1 MRIVI
6 TGIGF
11 RSALGDLASTWQ
23 SLIAGKS
30 GIELH
35 QPFADLPPLPL
46 ALIEKAPLDV
56 ITLTQMVVAEAVK
69 DAGLSLPLP
78 DCGVAI
84 GSSRGSQ
91 AQWEKFAAN
100 GQDLSGWLD
109 TLPHSPAI
117 AAARYIGSQS
127 ALLAPMAACATG
139 IVALS
144 QAIGLMRSGACE
156 RAIAGAVE
164 APITPLTI
172 TGFRQMGA
180 LATRGCYPFDRSRE
194 GLVLGEAGAVFVLE
208 SATLAEAR
216 GAKIYGEVL
225 GCGLTNDAYHLCAVD
240 FDLGAAISAI
250 DRSLSYHLTIDS
262 HQGFPNPKSCLVSLL
277 TSGSPT
283 LALAKPLPQQ
293 KPLRRSYASR
303 KIQNPLGAFH
313 CRGTRTVHASAKS
326 KIDYIHAHGTGTSLN
341 DWRES
346 QLIERMFPQGVPISS
361 TKGATGH
368 TLGASGAVGI
378 ALCLKSI
385 ATQILPPSVG
395 LIDSEFDL
403 DFVMTP
409 RQTTVNRVLC
419 LSFGFGG
426 QNASILLQK
435 WSETTTNLALT
446 PNPSPKLGRGE
457 PEPEARAG

>member
-1 MRIVI
+1 MSEMRIVI

-11 RSALGDLASTWQ
+11 RSALGDLKSTWQ
-23 SLIAGKS
+23 RLIAGKS

-35 QPFADLPPLPL
+35 QPFADLAPLPL
-46 ALIEKAPLDV
+46 ALIEEAPLDV
-56 ITLTQMVVAEAVK
+56 ISLTQIVVAEAVR

-84 GSSRGSQ
+84 GSSRGCQ
-91 AQWEKFAAN
+91 AQWEKFATN

-139 IVALS
+139 IVALA
-144 QAIGLMRSGACE
+144 QAIGSIRSGACQL
-156 RAIAGAVE
+156 AIAGAVE

-172 TGFRQMGA
+172 AGFRQMGA
-180 LATRGCYPFDRSRE
+180 MATSGCYPFDRSRE
-194 GLVLGEAGAVFVLE
+194 GLVLGEAGAIFVLE

-225 GCGLTNDAYHLCAVD
+225 GYGLTNDAYHLCAVD
-240 FDLGAAISAI
+240 LDLTAAMNAI
-250 DRSLSYHLTIDS
+250 DLSLSYYLSTDTK
-262 HQGFPNPKSCLVSLL
+262 QGFPNPQS
-277 TSGSPT
+277 TIHN
-283 LALAKPLPQQ
+283 PQ
-293 KPLRRSYASR
+293 S
-303 KIQNPLGAFH
+303 
-313 CRGTRTVHASAKS
+313 T
-326 KIDYIHAHGTGTSLN
+326 IDYIHAHGTGTSLN
-341 DWRES
+341 DRRES
-346 QLIERMFPQGVPISS
+346 QLIEGMFPQGVPISS

-385 ATQILPPSVG
+385 DTQTLPPSVG
-395 LIDSEFDL
+395 LIQPEFNL
-403 DFVMTP
+403 NFVMTP
-409 RQTTVNRVLC
+409 RQTTVDRVLC

-435 WSETTTNLALT
+435 WVE
-446 PNPSPKLGRGE
+446 RGE
-457 PEPEARAG
+457 GGRVVG

>member
-1 MRIVI
+1 MRIVV

-11 RSALGDLASTWQ
+11 RSALGDLTSTWH

-35 QPFADLPPLPL
+35 QPFPDLAPLPL
-46 ALIEKAPLDV
+46 ALIEQAPLDV
-56 ITLTQMVVAEAVK
+56 ITLTQMVVAEAVR

-84 GSSRGSQ
+84 GSSRGCQ
-91 AQWEKFAAN
+91 AQWEKFTTN
-100 GQDLSGWLD
+100 RQDLSGWLD

-117 AAARYIGSQS
+117 TAARYIGSQS

-139 IVALS
+139 IVAVS
-144 QAIGLMRSGACE
+144 QAIELMRSGACE

-180 LATRGCYPFDRSRE
+180 LATKGCYPFDRSRE
-194 GLVLGEAGAVFVLE
+194 GLVLGEAGAVFILE
-208 SATLAEAR
+208 SATLAQAR

-240 FDLGAAISAI
+240 LNLGAAMKAI
-250 DRSLSYHLTIDS
+250 DRSLADHLSTDTKQS
-262 HQGFPNPKSCLVSLL
+262 FPNPKS
-277 TSGSPT
+277 
-283 LALAKPLPQQ
+283 
-293 KPLRRSYASR
+293 
-303 KIQNPLGAFH
+303 KIQNP
-313 CRGTRTVHASAKS
+313 KS
-326 KIDYIHAHGTGTSLN
+326 YDIDYIHAHGTGTSLN
-341 DWRES
+341 DRRES
-346 QLIERMFPQGVPISS
+346 QLIQRMFPQGVPISS

-368 TLGASGAVGI
+368 TLGASGAVGM
-378 ALCLKSI
+378 AFCLKSI
-385 ATQILPPSVG
+385 DTQTLPPSVG
-395 LIDSEFDL
+395 LIQPEFDL
-403 DFVMTP
+403 DFVILP
-409 RQTTVNRVLC
+409 RQTKVERLLC

-435 WSETTTNLALT
+435 WS
-446 PNPSPKLGRGE
+446 K
-457 PEPEARAG
+457 

>member
-11 RSALGDLASTWQ
+11 RSALGDLTSTWQ

-30 GIELH
+30 AIELH
-35 QPFADLPPLPL
+35 QPFADLAPLPL
-46 ALIEKAPLDV
+46 ALIEEAPLDV
-56 ITLTQMVVAEAVK
+56 IALTHTVVAEAVR

-84 GSSRGSQ
+84 GSSRACQ
-91 AQWEKFAAN
+91 AQWEQFATN
-100 GQDLSGWLD
+100 QQDLSGWLD

-117 AAARYIGSQS
+117 AAGRYIGSQS

-139 IVALS
+139 IVALG

-180 LATRGCYPFDRSRE
+180 MATNGCYPFDRSRE
-194 GLVLGEAGAVFVLE
+194 GLVLGEAGAVFILE

-225 GCGLTNDAYHLCAVD
+225 GCGLTNDAYHPCAVD
-240 FDLGAAISAI
+240 LDLGAAISAI
-250 DRSLSYHLTIDS
+250 DRSIGHHL
-262 HQGFPNPKSCLVSLL
+262 
-277 TSGSPT
+277 PT
-283 LALAKPLPQQ
+283 D
-293 KPLRRSYASR
+293 
-303 KIQNPLGAFH
+303 
-313 CRGTRTVHASAKS
+313 
-326 KIDYIHAHGTGTSLN
+326 IDYIHAHGTGTNLN
-341 DWRES
+341 DRRES
-346 QLIERMFPQGVPISS
+346 QLIETMFPQGVPISS
-361 TKGATGH
+361 TKGAMGH
-368 TLGASGAVGI
+368 TLGASGAVGMAI
-378 ALCLKSI
+378 CLQSI
-385 ATQILPPSVG
+385 AHQILPPSVG
-395 LIDSEFDL
+395 LIQPEFDL

-409 RQTTVNRVLC
+409 RQTTVDRLLC

-435 WSETTTNLALT
+435 WSGITLD
-446 PNPSPKLGRGE
+446 RHV
-457 PEPEARAG
+457 

>member
-1 MRIVI
+1 MRIVV

-11 RSALGDLASTWQ
+11 RSALGDLTSTWQ

-35 QPFADLPPLPL
+35 QPFADLAPLPL
-46 ALIEKAPLDV
+46 ALIEGAPLDV
-56 ITLTQMVVAEAVK
+56 ITLTQIVVAEAVR

-84 GSSRGSQ
+84 GSSRGCQ
-91 AQWEKFAAN
+91 AQWEKFATN
-100 GQDLSGWLD
+100 RQDLSGWLD
-109 TLPHSPAI
+109 ALPHSPAI

-139 IVALS
+139 IVSFS
-144 QAIGLMRSGACE
+144 QAIELMRSGACE

-180 LATRGCYPFDRSRE
+180 LATTGCYPFDRSRE
-194 GLVLGEAGAVFVLE
+194 GLVLGEAGAVFILE
-208 SATLAEAR
+208 SATLAQAR

-240 FDLGAAISAI
+240 LDLGAAMNAI
-250 DRSLSYHLTIDS
+250 DRSLNYHLPTAPN
-262 HQGFPNPKSCLVSLL
+262 QGFSNPKS
-277 TSGSPT
+277 
-283 LALAKPLPQQ
+283 
-293 KPLRRSYASR
+293 Y
-303 KIQNPLGAFH
+303 N
-313 CRGTRTVHASAKS
+313 
-326 KIDYIHAHGTGTSLN
+326 IDYIHGHGTGTSLN
-341 DWRES
+341 DRRES
-346 QLIERMFPQGVPISS
+346 QLIARMFPQGVPISS

-385 ATQILPPSVG
+385 DTQILPPCVG
-395 LIDSEFDL
+395 LIQSEFDL

-409 RQTTVNRVLC
+409 RPTTVDRLLC

-435 WSETTTNLALT
+435 WSET
-446 PNPSPKLGRGE
+446 
-457 PEPEARAG
+457 ARDRQV

>member
-11 RSALGDLASTWQ
+11 RSALGDLTSTWQ

-35 QPFADLPPLPL
+35 QPFTDLAPLPL
-46 ALIEKAPLDV
+46 ALIEAAPLDV
-56 ITLTQMVVAEAVK
+56 ISLTRIVVAEAVR

-84 GSSRGSQ
+84 GSSRGCQ
-91 AQWEKFAAN
+91 ARWEKFAAN

-109 TLPHSPAI
+109 ALPHSPAI

-139 IVALS
+139 IVSLG

-180 LATRGCYPFDRSRE
+180 LATSGCYPFDRSRE
-194 GLVLGEAGAVFVLE
+194 GLVLGEAGAVFILE

-225 GCGLTNDAYHLCAVD
+225 GCGLTNDAYHPCAVD
-240 FDLGAAISAI
+240 FDLGAAMSAI
-250 DRSLSYHLTIDS
+250 DRSFRYHLTIDS
-262 HQGFPNPKSCLVSLL
+262 HQGFPNPKSAWC
-277 TSGSPT
+277 
-283 LALAKPLPQQ
+283 AKLSTGRVTRPVG
-293 KPLRRSYASR
+293 KPNSSRIR
-303 KIQNPLGAFH
+303 KIQNP
-313 CRGTRTVHASAKS
+313 KS
-326 KIDYIHAHGTGTSLN
+326 YGIDYVHAHGTGTSLN
-341 DWRES
+341 DRRES
-346 QLIERMFPQGVPISS
+346 QLIQRMFPQGVPISS

-395 LIDSEFDL
+395 LIESEFDL

-409 RQTTVNRVLC
+409 RQTTVERLLC

-435 WSETTTNLALT
+435 WSGTKADF
-446 PNPSPKLGRGE
+446 
-457 PEPEARAG
+457 